1 MIGTGEAR
9 PHRAG
14 SRRQFDRWST
24 ILLLVGCLASFW
36 SLPVRAAEP
45 ATVTFSLDFPHS
57 DPERYSIAVQSDGH
71 ARYECSAKIS
81 DDSDDSDDRE
91 TYQTE
96 FTLSAATRARIFDLA
111 AQAHYFS
118 GKIDSGNRKLAFTGA
133 KKLTYKDVQRESS
146 TAYNFSSLVPVQ
158 QLTTLFQS
166 VSATLEFGRRLAHDH
181 RYQKL
186 ALDEELKRM
195 EEQSRQ
201 GDLIE
206 LQAVK
211 PVLQE
216 IYEDNSVMNMVRARA
231 QRIIEMG
238 NAPASR

>member
-1 MIGTGEAR
+1 MIGTGEGR
-9 PHRAG
+9 THRVG
-14 SRRQFDRWST
+14 PRQQFGRGF
-24 ILLLVGCLASFW
+24 LVLLVGCLALLCG
-36 SLPVRAAEP
+36 LPTRAAEP
-45 ATVTFSLDFPHS
+45 ATVTFSLDFPNS
-57 DPERYSIAVQSDGH
+57 DPERYSITVQSDGH

-81 DDSDDSDDRE
+81 ADSDDRE

-96 FTLSAATRARIFDLA
+96 FIFSDATRARIFDLA

-118 GKIDSGNRKLAFTGA
+118 GKIDSGNHKIAFTGA
-133 KKLTYKDVQRESS
+133 KKLVYQDGQRQSAA
-146 TAYNFSSLVPVQ
+146 AYNFSPMPAVQ

-166 VSATLEFGRRLAHDH
+166 VGATLEFGRRLAHDH

-186 ALDEELKRM
+186 ALDDEMKRI
-195 EEQSRQ
+195 EDQARR

-206 LQAVK
+206 LQAIR

-216 IYEDNSVMNMVRARA
+216 IHDDPSVMNVVRARA

-238 NAPASR
+238 NAAPTAH

>member
-1 MIGTGEAR
+1 M
-9 PHRAG
+9 
-14 SRRQFDRWST
+14 T
-24 ILLLVGCLASFW
+24 ILLGCLALLW
-36 SLPVRAAEP
+36 SLPTRGAEP

-81 DDSDDSDDRE
+81 DDSDDRE

-96 FTLSAATRARIFDLA
+96 FTLSDATRARIFDLA
-111 AQAHYFS
+111 AQTHYFS

-133 KKLTYKDVQRESS
+133 KTLAYQDGRRQSS
-146 TAYNFSSLVPVQ
+146 AAYNFSSVPAVQ

-186 ALDEELKRM
+186 ALDDELKRM
-195 EEQSRQ
+195 EDQIRR

-206 LQAVK
+206 LQVVK
-211 PVLQE
+211 PLLQE
-216 IYEDNSVMNMVRARA
+216 IYDDNSVMNMVRARA
-231 QRIIEMG
+231 QRIMDMG
-238 NAPASR
+238 NAPPGTR